1 LDFRHVG
8 TLRGAW
14 RPHYT
19 PRLKNRTALLR
30 ELKEVFRR
38 HRSQPIETVVS
49 LINPMLRGGV
59 NYFAAG
65 HSSECFGYVKDWVE
79 KKQGN
84 RVNEY
89 VTNR

>member
-1 LDFRHVG
+1 
-8 TLRGAW
+8 
-14 RPHYT
+14 
-19 PRLKNRTALLR
+19 
-30 ELKEVFRR
+30 
-38 HRSQPIETVVS
+38 
-49 LINPMLRGGV
+49 V